1 MSAQA
6 HPADFLP
13 FAHRLA
19 DCSGAILRRVAG
31 ENRAFDT
38 KGDASPV
45 TAIDREIETALRA
58 AIAAEYPEH
67 GILGE
72 EFAPTNLDSEWVWVL
87 DPIDGTK
94 QFIAGIPL
102 YGTLIAL
109 TRNGMPVLGIID
121 HPMTGERWCAADGSP
136 ALRNGVVVTTA
147 KRSTLSGSLLFTSS
161 PEPYDDRERRGV
173 AAVRSGVAWCVYG
186 AGCYGYARLA
196 SGALHIGIEGGHDPF
211 DYCALVPIIR
221 AAGGAISDWEGRP
234 LGLTSGTRFV
244 ACATPTLHEEVL
256 ATMARAMVA

>member
-31 ENRAFDT
+31 ESRTFDS

-58 AIAAEYPEH
+58 AIAVAYPGH
-67 GILGE
+67 GVLGE

-109 TRNGMPVLGIID
+109 TRNGTPVLGIID
-121 HPMTGERWCAADGSP
+121 HPMTGERWSAADGRP

-147 KRSTLSGSLLFTSS
+147 KRSTLPGSLLFTSS

-173 AAVRSGVAWCVYG
+173 AAVRSGVA
-186 AGCYGYARLA
+186 
-196 SGALHIGIEGGHDPF
+196 
-211 DYCALVPIIR
+211 
-221 AAGGAISDWEGRP
+221 
-234 LGLTSGTRFV
+234 
-244 ACATPTLHEEVL
+244 
-256 ATMARAMVA
+256 